1 MTRPADTTPSPA
13 PATVTDGGGEGSVLQ
28 LHAALLT
35 VQVLFST
42 FHVAG
47 KFALAEIHP
56 LALACVR
63 VGCVMPVLVMLA
75 WRHEP
80 KLPPLRELPW
90 LAVLGMLGVFG
101 NQVLF
106 LWGLSYTTAT
116 NAAILMP
123 SIPVFAAAIGAL
135 LGIER
140 IGRWRLAGIL
150 LAVLGALAVLDPTR
164 FSLSDDTTLGNLLI
178 LTNAFLYASFL
189 VLQRPVLK
197 RVSWRWVIAG
207 SFFFGSLGIFAV
219 GGRELA
225 RLDPAVLPTGVW
237 IAVGIVVVTTLGAYS
252 LNTWA
257 VRRSSPTL
265 VAAYTTLQPLLS
277 ALLATLVLGEVMG
290 ANAAL
295 GFALIAGGLWLVSR
309 RRAAESGEP
318 KTGGK
323 VA

>member
-1 MTRPADTTPSPA
+1 MTRPADRTSTQPPSP
-13 PATVTDGGGEGSVLQ
+13 TSTSGSDDGGHLQ

-35 VQVLFST
+35 VQILFST

-90 LAVLGMLGVFG
+90 LALLGMLGVFG

-123 SIPVFAAAIGAL
+123 SIPVFAAAVGAL

-140 IGRWRLAGIL
+140 IGRWRMAGIV

-164 FSLSDDTTLGNLLI
+164 FSLADDQTLGNLLI

-189 VLQRPVLK
+189 VIQRPVLK

-219 GGRELA
+219 GGHELV
-225 RLDPAVLPTGVW
+225 RVDPAVLPTGVW
-237 IAVGIVVVTTLGAYS
+237 IAVGVVVVTTLGAYS

-277 ALLATLVLGEVMG
+277 ALLAMLILGETMG

-309 RRAAESGEP
+309 RRAAGQGDNRAS
-318 KTGGK
+318 
-323 VA
+323 

>member
-1 MTRPADTTPSPA
+1 MPRPDPSP
-13 PATVTDGGGEGSVLQ
+13 PLDGHPEAEGSQLQ

-42 FHVAG
+42 FHIAG
-47 KFALAEIHP
+47 KFALGDIHP
-56 LALACVR
+56 LALASVR
-63 VGCVMPVLVMLA
+63 VGCVMPVLVLLA
-75 WRHEP
+75 WRHHRE
-80 KLPPLRELPW
+80 LPPLRELPW
-90 LAVLGMLGVFG
+90 LALLGMLGVFG

-106 LWGLSYTTAT
+106 LWGLSYTTAV

-123 SIPVFAAAIGAL
+123 SIPVFAAAVGAAF
-135 LGIER
+135 GVDR
-140 IGRWRLAGIL
+140 IGPKRFAGIA
-150 LAVLGALAVLDPTR
+150 LAVLGALAVLDPSR
-164 FSLSDDTTLGNLLI
+164 FSLASDATRGNLLI
-178 LTNAFLYASFL
+178 LANAFLYACFL

-197 RVSWRWVIAG
+197 RVPWRWVIAG

-219 GGRELA
+219 GGHEVA
-225 RLDPAVLPTGVW
+225 RLEPATLPTAVW
-237 IAVGIVVVTTLGAYS
+237 IAVAIVVVTTLGAYS

-277 ALLATLVLGEVMG
+277 ALLATLILGEVMG

-309 RRAAESGEP
+309 RQAAAGAEVS
-318 KTGGK
+318 TG
-323 VA
+323 ADPS

>member
-1 MTRPADTTPSPA
+1 MTRPADRTSTQPPTPTS
-13 PATVTDGGGEGSVLQ
+13 TSGSDDGGHLQ

-35 VQVLFST
+35 VQILFST

-90 LAVLGMLGVFG
+90 LALLGMLGVFG

-123 SIPVFAAAIGAL
+123 SIPVFAAAVGAL

-140 IGRWRLAGIL
+140 IGRWRMAGIV

-164 FSLSDDTTLGNLLI
+164 FSLADDQTLGNLLI

-189 VLQRPVLK
+189 VIQRPVLK

-219 GGRELA
+219 GGHELV
-225 RLDPAVLPTGVW
+225 RVDPAVLPTGVW
-237 IAVGIVVVTTLGAYS
+237 IAVGVVVVTTLGAYS

-265 VAAYTTLQPLLS
+265 VAAYTTMQPLLS
-277 ALLATLVLGEVMG
+277 ALLAMLILGETMG

-309 RRAAESGEP
+309 RRAAGQGDNRAS
-318 KTGGK
+318 
-323 VA
+323 